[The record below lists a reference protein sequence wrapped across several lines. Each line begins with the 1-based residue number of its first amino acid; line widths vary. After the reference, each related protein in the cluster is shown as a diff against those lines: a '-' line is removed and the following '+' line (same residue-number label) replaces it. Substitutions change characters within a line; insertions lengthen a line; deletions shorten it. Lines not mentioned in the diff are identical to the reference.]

1 MSLLRYLTVILIL
14 TITACG
20 QIQVAE
26 HEPGLVRHTVKKGE
40 TLYAIAS
47 HYHVEF
53 QEVAIWN
60 QIDPP
65 YEIYIDQELV
75 IIPPIDQL
83 TPLDEL
89 IVEQEQENIRYEPE
103 PPKVAQDQTKDSVST
118 PEARKKQPKTWQ
130 KKPNSVQKRS
140 GISWQWPYVGE
151 VSRGFNPLKGQKG
164 VDISGKSGSAIY
176 AAADGV
182 VIYSGNNLKGYGN
195 LLIIRH
201 SDVFLS
207 AYGHNRKL
215 MVQKGSRVKRGEQI
229 AEMGIK
235 QSVGP
240 LVHFEIRKNGKPVN
254 PIRLLPV
261 L

>member
-1 MSLLRYLTVILIL
+1 MV

-20 QIQVAE
+20 QMQVAE
-26 HEPGLVRHTVKKGE
+26 HESGLIRHIVKKGE

-47 HYHVEF
+47 HYSVDY

-60 QIDPP
+60 QIEPP
-65 YEIYIDQELV
+65 YEIYLEQELV
-75 IIPPIDQL
+75 IIPPYDQL

-89 IVEQEQENIRYEPE
+89 IVEQENEGIRYEPPV
-103 PPKVAQDQTKDSVST
+103 PPLVQPVTSNTVIT
-118 PEARKKQPKTWQ
+118 PKASKKQPKIWQ
-130 KKPNSVQKRS
+130 TTPNSVQKRS
-140 GISWQWPYVGE
+140 GISWQWPHVGK
-151 VSRGFNPLKGQKG
+151 VKRGFNPVKGQKG
-164 VDISGKSGSAIY
+164 LDISGEDGSAVY
-176 AAADGV
+176 ASADGV

-201 SDVFLS
+201 SDEFLS
-207 AYGHNRKL
+207 AYGHNRRL
-215 MVQKGSRVKRGEQI
+215 LVHKGTNVKRGEQI

-240 LVHFEIRKNGKPVN
+240 LIHFEIRKNGKPVN
-254 PIRLLPV
+254 PLRLLPV